1 MKKGKTPEQNLE
13 DINKFYEQMEKEK
26 EDRLIDLI
34 VEIIVD
40 ATLREIMGRLMP
52 EITRHLVKKEMNNS

>member
-13 DINKFYEQMEKEK
+13 DIDKLYEKLEKEK

-34 VEIIVD
+34 VEIIVSS
-40 ATLREIMGRLMP
+40 TMREYYESMDSKDKLTP
-52 EITRHLVKKEMNNS
+52 NNEKDE

>member
-34 VEIIVD
+34 AEIIVD
-40 ATLREIMGRLMP
+40 ATLREYYGQIDARDNPTSG
-52 EITRHLVKKEMNNS
+52 KERDE

>member
-1 MKKGKTPEQNLE
+1 MNNDTTPEQNFE

-26 EDRLIDLI
+26 EERLIDLI

-40 ATLREIMGRLMP
+40 ATLREYYGRMDARDNP
-52 EITRHLVKKEMNNS
+52 TSGKERDE

>member
-1 MKKGKTPEQNLE
+1 MNKDKTPEKNFE

-40 ATLREIMGRLMP
+40 ATLREYYGRIDARDNL
-52 EITRHLVKKEMNNS
+52 TSNKENDE